1 MKADL
6 EKEIKNIL
14 THYET
19 KQAALLP
26 VLNLVQSCEGWIS
39 PEWEEEIAKMLSLVP
54 MQVREVVSFYTLY
67 KTKPRGKYHI
77 ELCRNMSCDLN
88 QGAQILKYLKSRLKI
103 EAGEVSRDGRFSL
116 ECVECLGACELA
128 PVMRLNGKYIGHLTE
143 SLLDEIIEKSK

>member
-6 EKEIKNIL
+6 EKEIRSIL
-14 THYET
+14 AHYET

-26 VLNLVQSCEGWIS
+26 VLNLVQSREGWIS
-39 PEWEEEIAKMLSLVP
+39 LQMEEEIAKILGIAP

-67 KTKPRGKYHI
+67 KTKPKGKYHI

-88 QGAQILKYLKSRLKI
+88 QGTLILKYLKSRLKV
-103 EAGEVSRDGRFSL
+103 EEGDVSEDGRFSL

-143 SLLDEIIEKSK
+143 SLIDEIIEKSK